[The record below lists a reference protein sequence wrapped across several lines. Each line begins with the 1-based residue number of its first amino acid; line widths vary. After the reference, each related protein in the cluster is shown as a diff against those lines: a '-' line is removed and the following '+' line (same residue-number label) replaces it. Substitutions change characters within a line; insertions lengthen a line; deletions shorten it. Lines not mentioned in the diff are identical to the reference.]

1 MTTLREAIDRYGDR
15 PFLLTVGED
24 ARTGG
29 PHTSHTRVTL
39 RDGGLT
45 CPLGT
50 TAARN
55 VRVRPS
61 VSFLWPA
68 IEAGGYAIIVNG
80 TVRAVEEGGP
90 EPVAAVELSKAV
102 FHRPGAPQPGRESN
116 CTSDCRPIRLS

>member
-1 MTTLREAIDRYGDR
+1 MTTLRAAMERYGDR

-24 ARTGG
+24 G

-39 RDGGLT
+39 GGNGLT
-45 CPLGT
+45 CALSKS
-50 TAARN
+50 AARN

-80 TVRAVEEGGP
+80 TVRQVAQGAP
-90 EPVAAVELSKAV
+90 EPVASIELTKAV
-102 FHRPGAPQPGRESN
+102 FHRPGEPQPGREST
-116 CTSDCRPIRLS
+116 CTSDCRPIALR

>member
-24 ARTGG
+24 T

-39 RDGGLT
+39 RAGGLT
-45 CPLGT
+45 CALSA

-80 TVRAVEEGGP
+80 TVRQVDEGVSDP
-90 EPVAAVELSKAV
+90 IASIELTKAV
-102 FHRPGAPQPGRESN
+102 FHRPGAPPPGREST
-116 CTSDCRPIRLS
+116 CTSDCRPIELR

>member
-1 MTTLREAIDRYGDR
+1 MTTLREAIDQYGDR

-24 ARTGG
+24 A

-39 RDGGLT
+39 RAGGLT
-45 CPLGT
+45 CPLST

-80 TVRAVEEGGP
+80 TVRQVEEGAP
-90 EPVAAVELSKAV
+90 EPVASIELSKAV
-102 FHRPGAPQPGRESN
+102 FHRPGAPQPGREST
-116 CTSDCRPIRLS
+116 CTSDCRPIRLP

>member
-24 ARTGG
+24 D

-39 RDGGLT
+39 QGGGLT
-45 CPLGT
+45 CPLSA

-80 TVRAVEEGGP
+80 TVRQVEEGAP
-90 EPVAAVELSKAV
+90 EPVASIELTKAV
-102 FHRPGAPQPGRESN
+102 FHRPGAPRSGRQRT
-116 CTSDCRPIRLS
+116 CTSDCQPIRLP